1 MKNFL
6 FLAFINLSFFSCA
19 QNKTD
24 GAYKDLDNKSFAEKM
39 NEPDVV
45 IIDVRTPE
53 EFANDHIPNAK
64 SINLYDKDFST
75 QLDALD
81 KSKTYLVYCQKGG
94 RSANASKQLTD
105 KGFKQVYNLENGF
118 SQWNGAVEK

>member
-6 FLAFINLSFFSCA
+6 FLAFINFSFLGCA
-19 QNKTD
+19 QNKTEAD
-24 GAYKDLDNKSFAEKM
+24 YKNLDIKTFAETM
-39 NEPDVV
+39 NAPNVV

-53 EFANDHIPNAK
+53 EFAAGHIPTAK
-64 SINLYDKDFST
+64 SINLNDKDFST

-81 KSKTYLVYCQKGG
+81 KSKIYLVYCQKGG
-94 RSANASKQLTD
+94 RSANASKQMTD